1 VEVVENGGKLS
12 NLAQMEPLK
21 KLLEEVLMFL
31 QPTLEETLEVTLVT
45 QVTLVTL
52 VTPVTLV
59 TLVTLEAL
67 KVN

>member
-31 QPTLEETLEVTLVT
+31 QPTLEETLEVTLE
-45 QVTLVTL
+45 
-52 VTPVTLV
+52 VTLV
-59 TLVTLEAL
+59 TLVTLVALEAL